1 MKRVVT
7 SVRFAV
13 SSAVVALISLS
24 TSAVLAVGTLPDL
37 VSDGQREA
45 ALELIDDGADVNQL
59 SVDGTTALH
68 WAVYKKDLE
77 LVEMLLEEDADPDI
91 RNDYGATPM
100 TVAAEHGDFA
110 IMQALVEAGGD
121 VESPNNEGQ
130 TLLMAVA
137 RTGNTATAKLLL
149 DKGAN
154 VNTKEN
160 WGGQTALMWAAAQSQ
175 PAMVRL
181 LVERGAAVDERSKD
195 HDWPRYVTSEPRV
208 KPLDDGGFTPLLYA
222 AREGCADCAAALLDG
237 GANINLPD
245 LWGQTPL
252 LMATLNLHYDT
263 AALLIE
269 RGADVKRWDWWG
281 RTPLYNAIDLHLL
294 TSSSR
299 GDLPSTDQ
307 HTALDIARMVLER
320 GAYVDM
326 RLKHEPP
333 FRGGDRG
340 YTDGSPDSRVLSAG
354 STALH
359 KAAKAADIEAIK
371 LLLEYNA
378 KVDLANVLYEVT
390 PILAAGGVWRV
401 YGIFRDIPLAGQFT
415 TGAQAAEA
423 VQMLMAAGANIQ
435 DRAANGQNIAHGAAK
450 AGWNEVLQ
458 IAYDQG
464 VDLQAR
470 DVGGHTPRDLA
481 ELKGHTDTIAFLD
494 ALLKK

>member
-1 MKRVVT
+1 MKRAFS

-13 SSAVVALISLS
+13 GSAVIVLLS
-24 TSAVLAVGTLPDL
+24 WSTNAALAVGNLPDL
-37 VSDGQREA
+37 VSEGQREA
-45 ALELIDDGADVNQL
+45 ALQLIDDGADVNEL

-77 LVEMLLEEDADPDI
+77 LVEMLLDEDADPDM

-100 TVAAEHGDFA
+100 TVASEHGDFA

-121 VESPNNEGQ
+121 IESPDSEGQ

-149 DKGAN
+149 DNGAN
-154 VNTKEN
+154 VNARES
-160 WGGQTALMWAAAQSQ
+160 WGGQTALMWAAAQAQ

-181 LVERGAAVDERSKD
+181 LVERGAVVDERSKD
-195 HDWPRYVTSEPRV
+195 HEWPRYVTSEPRV

-222 AREGCADCAAALLDG
+222 SREGCVDCVAALLDG
-237 GANINLPD
+237 GANINMPD
-245 LWGQTPL
+245 LWGETPL

-354 STALH
+354 ATALH
-359 KAAKAADIEAIK
+359 KAAKAGDIEAVK
-371 LLLEYNA
+371 LLLEYKA
-378 KVDLANVLYEVT
+378 RVDVANVLYEVT

-415 TGAQAAEA
+415 TGAQAAEI
-423 VQMLMAAGANIQ
+423 VQTLMAAGANIQ

-458 IAYDQG
+458 IAHEQG
-464 VDLQAR
+464 VDLEAR

-481 ELKGHTDTIAFLD
+481 ELKGHAETIAFLD
-494 ALLKK
+494 ALLEK